1 MYVTSPEQRHQ
12 MWHDALAHRGK
23 ERETR
28 LHYIVLDMHAE
39 LSALDIYTEYREP
52 LEDAVK
58 VLDSVERFLD
68 HSMLMTYQ
76 ALGAAPS
83 DAPAEAK
90 ADAPA
95 RMLALL
101 VGRLSEVACDEAVA
115 PSTRVRAADLT
126 EFWRQTLRE
135 TEKGDY
141 LSVAQLAGR
150 HGVTPQAV
158 YKWIHSGKIQ
168 AEERPGG
175 SYRIPTGQ
183 FRTSAALLT
192 RRAETRRKV
201 VQLQGDEPVTEEEI
215 VAALRANRH
224 GDEPH

>member
-1 MYVTSPEQRHQ
+1 MSVTNPEQRYQ
-12 MWHDALAHRGK
+12 MWHDALAHSGK

-28 LHYIVLDMHAE
+28 LHYIVLDIHAE
-39 LSALDIYTEYREP
+39 LSALDLYTDYRDP

-68 HSMLMTYQ
+68 HSTLMAYQ

-83 DAPAEAK
+83 DAHAEAK
-90 ADAPA
+90 VEAPA

-101 VGRLSEVACDEAVA
+101 VGRLSEVASDDALA

-135 TEKGDY
+135 SEKGDY

-183 FRTSAALLT
+183 FRASPTLLT
-192 RRAETRRKV
+192 RRAETRRKLV
-201 VQLQGDEPVTEEEI
+201 ELQAGEPVTEEEI
-215 VAALRANRH
+215 VAALHANRH
-224 GDEPH
+224 GVEPR